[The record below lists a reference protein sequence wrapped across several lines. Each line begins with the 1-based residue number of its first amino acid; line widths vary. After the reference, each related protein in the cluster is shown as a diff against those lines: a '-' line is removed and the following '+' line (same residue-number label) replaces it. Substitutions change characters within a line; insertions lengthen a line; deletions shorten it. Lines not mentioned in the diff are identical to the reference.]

1 MALTLYSLLEASL
14 LFLNAV
20 AVLNRQRFLSK
31 IGLSQPSYQSYGD
44 EGGSVKQQ
52 LVTGIYAVQTVMRC
66 ECCVQNSL
74 GCNCLHLVPLIFVNV
89 FIILLKLV
97 FG

>member
-14 LFLNAV
+14 LLLNAV

-31 IGLSQPSYQSYGD
+31 IGLSQPSYQAYGD
-44 EGGSVKQQ
+44 DGGSVKQQ

-66 ECCVQNSL
+66 KC
-74 GCNCLHLVPLIFVNV
+74 
-89 FIILLKLV
+89 
-97 FG
+97 